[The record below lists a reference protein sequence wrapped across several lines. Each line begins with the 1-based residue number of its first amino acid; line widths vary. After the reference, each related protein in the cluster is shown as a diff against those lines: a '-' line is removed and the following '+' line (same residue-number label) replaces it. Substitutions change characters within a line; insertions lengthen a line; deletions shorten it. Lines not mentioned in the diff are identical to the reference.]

1 MLKSISF
8 LSRFRGKYAFDKLN
22 AGIIMIGSIWGRER
36 EGAHPLGMIR
46 RDNHASLGPQTPL
59 DFSVQLNKIRV
70 VRIDVCV
77 YVRKAIEM
85 INHIYTASLNRLTIR
100 LHSLS
105 LWTHF
110 NKTAPPPM
118 PRESIADRDTEVKTR
133 VEQWL
138 GTKSATLKWESWNPI
153 KC

>member
-1 MLKSISF
+1 MSKSISF
-8 LSRFRGKYAFDKLN
+8 LFVRGKYAFDKLN

-46 RDNHASLGPQTPL
+46 GDNHASLGPQTPL

-70 VRIDVCV
+70 VRMDVCV
-77 YVRKAIEM
+77 CAKSDRDDQSHLHRIIKP
-85 INHIYTASLNRLTIR
+85 INNQT
-100 LHSLS
+100 SLS

-110 NKTAPPPM
+110 NKTPPPPT

-138 GTKSATLKWESWNPI
+138 GAKSATLKWESWNPI